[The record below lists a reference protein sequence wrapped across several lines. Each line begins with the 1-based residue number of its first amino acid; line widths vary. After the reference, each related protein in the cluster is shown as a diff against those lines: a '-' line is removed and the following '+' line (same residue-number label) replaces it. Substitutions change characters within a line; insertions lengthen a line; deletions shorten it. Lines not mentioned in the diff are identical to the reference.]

1 MCALVSDAS
10 WHPSCLLVSAVYSSV
25 LGCAVFYLFS
35 FSHKLIH
42 TFTAPVQD
50 LRRALQQGSLGALN
64 PFPWAMMTGN
74 CLGWI
79 VYGFY
84 TRDAFVFAANVPGLI
99 LSFWLNMGAAKL
111 QYFALRDDIKQHQP
125 VQPVR
130 EDWDASPAIME
141 ADDDVLDEFPD
152 GGVVASEHHGSMDSS
167 GGSNGGAN
175 LGELLVLVPQEQALL
190 RILLGW
196 AAVIT
201 YVGWLSSST
210 NPAATIGVVVNVNL
224 VFFYGAPLQRVQTVV
239 VERNSE
245 SIHVPTMVM
254 NWMNTTFWILYGFAK
269 GDFVIIVPNVLG
281 LSLGLLQGVLC
292 VMFPRRETGLD
303 PLRQEETDSLHS
315 NNNSDDGDV
324 TNGVVSNTTMNTII

>member
-1 MCALVSDAS
+1 
-10 WHPSCLLVSAVYSSV
+10 
-25 LGCAVFYLFS
+25 
-35 FSHKLIH
+35 
-42 TFTAPVQD
+42 
-50 LRRALQQGSLGALN
+50 
-64 PFPWAMMTGN
+64 MMTGN

>member
-1 MCALVSDAS
+1 MDVSMHS
-10 WHPSCLLVSAVYSSV
+10 FLTLYIVRPLL
-25 LGCAVFYLFS
+25 S
-35 FSHKLIH
+35 FSYISILL
-42 TFTAPVQD
+42 FTAPVQD
-50 LRRALQQGSLGALN
+50 LRRALQKGSLGALN

-79 VYGFY
+79 VYGYY

-99 LSFWLNMGAAKL
+99 LSLWLNMGAAKL
-111 QYFALRDDIKQHQP
+111 QYFALRNDIKQHQP
-125 VQPVR
+125 ASLSQQPVR

-141 ADDDVLDEFPD
+141 PDDDDVLDDFPD
-152 GGVVASEHHGSMDSS
+152 GGGAAADQHGSMNSS
-167 GGSNGGAN
+167 SINSGGAN

-190 RILLGW
+190 RILIGW
-196 AAVIT
+196 AAVISW
-201 YVGWLSSST
+201 VGWLSSST

-254 NWMNTTFWILYGFAK
+254 NWMNTTFWILYGVAK
-269 GDFVIIVPNVLG
+269 QDFVIIVPNVLG

-292 VMFPRRETGLD
+292 VMFPRKETGLNRL
-303 PLRQEETDSLHS
+303 PQEETDSLHS
-315 NNNSDDGDV
+315 SNNNSDNGDD
-324 TNGVVSNTTMNTII
+324 TNGGVSNATMNTII

>member
-1 MCALVSDAS
+1 MSI
-10 WHPSCLLVSAVYSSV
+10 P
-25 LGCAVFYLFS
+25 
-35 FSHKLIH
+35 

-99 LSFWLNMGAAKL
+99 LSLWLNMGAAKL

-125 VQPVR
+125 ALSQQPVR

-141 ADDDVLDEFPD
+141 ADDDDLDEFPEV
-152 GGVVASEHHGSMDSS
+152 GVAAAGQHGSMESS
-167 GGSNGGAN
+167 SSNGGAN
-175 LGELLVLVPQEQALL
+175 IGELLVLVPQEQALL

-201 YVGWLSSST
+201 WVGWLSTST

-224 VFFYGAPLQRVQTVV
+224 VFFYGAPLQTVQTVV

-254 NWMNTTFWILYGFAK
+254 NWMNTTFWILYGIARR
-269 GDFVIIVPNVLG
+269 DFVIIVPNVLG

-303 PLRQEETDSLHS
+303 PLQQEETDSLHS
-315 NNNSDDGDV
+315 NNNSDGGDG
-324 TNGVVSNTTMNTII
+324 TNGVVSNATMNTII

>member
-1 MCALVSDAS
+1 MHGYRGAFLSHKFYCIALFRL
-10 WHPSCLLVSAVYSSV
+10 P
-25 LGCAVFYLFS
+25 LFS
-35 FSHKLIH
+35 IH

-99 LSFWLNMGAAKL
+99 LSLWLNMGAAKL

-125 VQPVR
+125 AQPVR

-141 ADDDVLDEFPD
+141 PDDDGEGLDEFPD
-152 GGVVASEHHGSMDSS
+152 SGAVAAELHGSTNSS
-167 GGSNGGAN
+167 SSSSSGGAN

-201 YVGWLSSST
+201 WVGWLSSSN
-210 NPAATIGVVVNVNL
+210 NPAAAIGVVVNINL

-254 NWMNTTFWILYGFAK
+254 NWLNTTFWILYGFAK
-269 GDFVIIVPNVLG
+269 RDFVIIVPNVLG

-292 VMFPRRETGLD
+292 VMFPRRETGLN
-303 PLRQEETDSLHS
+303 PLQQEETNSLHS
-315 NNNSDDGDV
+315 NNNSDDDDDV
-324 TNGVVSNTTMNTII
+324 TNGESSNATLNTII

>member
-1 MCALVSDAS
+1 MYRCI
-10 WHPSCLLVSAVYSSV
+10 PSYQSV
-25 LGCAVFYLFS
+25 LDYAVLYLFS
-35 FSHKLIH
+35 FSHKSIH

-99 LSFWLNMGAAKL
+99 LSLWLNMGAAKL
-111 QYFALRDDIKQHQP
+111 QYFALRDDVKQHQP
-125 VQPVR
+125 AQPVR

-152 GGVVASEHHGSMDSS
+152 GGVEASEQHGSMDTR
-167 GGSNGGAN
+167 GSISGGAN

-201 YVGWLSSST
+201 WVGWLSTST

-224 VFFYGAPLQRVQTVV
+224 IFFYGAPLQTVRTVV
-239 VERNSE
+239 AERNSE

-254 NWMNTTFWILYGFAK
+254 NWTNTTFWILYGFAK

-303 PLRQEETDSLHS
+303 RLRQEETDSLHS
-315 NNNSDDGDV
+315 NNKSDDGDG
-324 TNGVVSNTTMNTII
+324 TNRVVSSATMNTII